1 MCIVGEKSIAKPA
14 LCYTFCEIKI
24 VNLSFSLIPC
34 SFQKTYYLLQVNKN
48 TTCDFQNSGKICK

>member
-34 SFQKTYYLLQVNKN
+34 SFQKNILPLASQ
-48 TTCDFQNSGKICK
+48 